1 MLASTAP
8 DDVDRFVLH
17 RHGTADPRMDSPYG
31 SLCGVELVQ
40 HSRPAAAAPQAAQ
53 VTDERGLRYVYGLGI
68 HASPSP
74 GIRGEVTRIVHED
87 KRAPGRSFP
96 GGADDTEIA
105 DLRRMVDRPL
115 PADRVEWLRVGKG
128 DDIAPGGL
136 YGVRYDP
143 KVTDIASALRWFP
156 TWREHGWLPVAGN
169 HYVLLTNGDLTGC
182 VGFIDQA
189 DIDAIDYLVATN
201 LWTFL
206 WFLLCHEAEEDDG
219 WPFERNHV
227 TPGTIR
233 PWRVATKL
241 LHGSRQ
247 QDEQVRKAGAAVG
260 EVWEKPTSRN
270 GAEADDTT

>member
-1 MLASTAP
+1 
-8 DDVDRFVLH
+8 
-17 RHGTADPRMDSPYG
+17 MDSPYG

-53 VTDERGLRYVYGLGI
+53 ATDERGLRYVYGLGI

-96 GGADDTEIA
+96 GGADDAEIA

-115 PADRVEWLRVGKG
+115 PADLVEWLRVGKG

-136 YGVRYDP
+136 YGVRCDP
-143 KVTDIASALRWFP
+143 KVTDIVSALRSFP
-156 TWREHGWLPVAGN
+156 TWREHGWLPVAVAVAVAVADDGNGN

-227 TPGTIR
+227 TGHDPAMATIPR
-233 PWRVATKL
+233 GLQPWRDENGPA
-241 LHGSRQ
+241 HG
-247 QDEQVRKAGAAVG
+247 G
-260 EVWEKPTSRN
+260 
-270 GAEADDTT
+270 